1 MEDRYFISGSDKA
14 LQQLF
19 GFVHKQTDP
28 WASECFKAVLQLTEN
43 CPYLMVL
50 PSQPDHLYD
59 SGSDEMQVQVQIKG
73 DYPSHQELPAIEL
86 SPFLK

>member
-1 MEDRYFISGSDKA
+1 
-14 LQQLF
+14 
-19 GFVHKQTDP
+19 
-28 WASECFKAVLQLTEN
+28 
-43 CPYLMVL
+43 MVL
-50 PSQPDHLYD
+50 PSQPDYLYD